1 MDSQRISPPSYNQI
15 KLPDQKPARYV
26 GIESGKDSKILDS
39 HGKLVSK
46 WGRKIENY
54 LKIER
59 INPEKYARSQKMHK
73 FQESMTNRRVKLL
86 TQEVQN
92 TSDHIDSI
100 LKLPDEIP
108 DDCEF
113 ISHKKFQKLVQ
124 SDVKRYLSYEI
135 RSCNSGE
142 KLLQLYDEV
151 QRLGDQHRLPPK
163 ITDPLIKKI
172 KDQMAILVEEM
183 PNHLRSIDPCKE
195 DTHTLELTKQKCE
208 VVKGLYKAAKK
219 IGYDLC
225 KKHRK
230 ALRDMMVN
238 MFSEDIE
245 KVATLC
251 KARNNLKEN
260 KYLSDQIMEARNS
273 IVRPFLEEATTKHT
287 KYFKKVEKS
296 TDVQIKD
303 LKAQREIIPTIITKL
318 NEKLTAASQIIK
330 NRAKATAVKENLL
343 EGKRKQSK
351 DSIQRIKEREANE
364 FNDFKRLQKEYKNL
378 YKILTSKLKQFKS
391 SVEIYFKD
399 QQNLTPETLTHPE
412 AFVTAYRG
420 VELTK
425 PWESLQDLKPTET
438 NSNLALQSFNHACI
452 DSHFKELVSEEQGWL
467 PEEEI
472 KKLKNHVQGS
482 VTENFDHKE
491 VYDQLIVAHTT
502 CELARKAHNKDT
514 DEEIKKARKTRRK
527 PEKVQGTVT
536 LQQLD
541 TAKQLRMLHE
551 KSVTNKTDH
560 IGVDAKP
567 DAEMD
572 ASNNHSLSSSSAESG
587 NKAPAVSDAEV
598 PQDSIDAN
606 IPSGLYQES
615 ASEKPQTFQ
624 AKKVLP
630 SIPSNGNTTENSDG
644 NTTENSDVEIQPNGY
659 KLPPI
664 PPRHEEQT
672 PPKRPKRPKRPKQPT
687 SNRPTWPAPK
697 PPSSE
702 NRTSGEAKGQTDG
715 SKSVPIPPP
724 PPVPPVG
731 RSKPPQPP
739 LPKAYNK
746 NKDQTDGGQ
755 KPATPPTTP
764 PAPPVPS
771 AGGQTTKGSSDV
783 KAQERRKAAL
793 LSDIR
798 SGANLK
804 KLPEDLKND
813 RSAVKFNDVEGRNQD
828 KASGLEK
835 GNSSTASSKQPGQES
850 KGIDIAG
857 ALEKAFIDKGF
868 LTEALEKR
876 RERFKPDDE

>member
-142 KLLQLYDEV
+142 KLLKLYEEV
-151 QRLGDQHRLPPK
+151 KRLGDQHRLPPK

-172 KDQMAILVEEM
+172 NAQMAILVEKM

-195 DTHTLELTKQKCE
+195 DTPTLELTKQKCE
-208 VVKGLYKAAKK
+208 VVKGLYKAAKT

-225 KKHRK
+225 KEHRK
-230 ALRDMMVN
+230 ALRDTMID
-238 MFSEDIE
+238 MFSEDVE

-251 KARNNLKEN
+251 KTRNNLKEN
-260 KYLSDQIMEARNS
+260 KYLSDQIIEVRNS
-273 IVRPFLEEATTKHT
+273 IIRPFLEEAATKT
-287 KYFKKVEKS
+287 NKYFKKVEKS

-303 LKAQREIIPTIITKL
+303 LKAQREIIPIIITKL
-318 NEKLTAASQIIK
+318 NKTLTNAYQIIK
-330 NRAKATAVKENLL
+330 NEAEATAGKVNLL

-351 DSIQRIKEREANE
+351 DSIQKIEEREANK

-378 YKILTSKLKQFKS
+378 YEILTSKLEQFDS

-399 QQNLTPETLTHPE
+399 QPDQKPEALTHPE
-412 AFVTAYRG
+412 AFLTAYRG

-425 PWESLQDLKPTET
+425 PWESLQDLNPTET

-452 DSHFKELVSEEQGWL
+452 DNHFKELVSEEQGWL

-482 VTENFDHKE
+482 VTEYSDHKE
-491 VYDQLIVAHTT
+491 VYDQLVIAHTA
-502 CELARKAHNKDT
+502 CELASNAYQKATKYETKNARKA
-514 DEEIKKARKTRRK
+514 RRQAK
-527 PEKVQGTVT
+527 IVQGTVT
-536 LQQLD
+536 SQQLD
-541 TAKQLRMLHE
+541 TAKQLRMLHA
-551 KSVTNKTDH
+551 KPVTNKTDH
-560 IGVDAKP
+560 IGVDAKL

-572 ASNNHSLSSSSAESG
+572 ESNNHSLSSSSADSS

-606 IPSGLYQES
+606 ITSGLHQES
-615 ASEKPQTFQ
+615 ATEKPQTLQ

-630 SIPSNGNTTENSDG
+630 
-644 NTTENSDVEIQPNGY
+644 
-659 KLPPI
+659 PI
-664 PPRHEEQT
+664 PPRPEEQT
-672 PPKRPKRPKRPKQPT
+672 PPKRPKRPT

-702 NRTSGEAKGQTDG
+702 NRTSGGVKGQTDG
-715 SKSVPIPPP
+715 SKSVPTPPP
-724 PPVPPVG
+724 PPP
-731 RSKPPQPP
+731 
-739 LPKAYNK
+739 
-746 NKDQTDGGQ
+746 
-755 KPATPPTTP
+755 P

-771 AGGQTTKGSSDV
+771 AGGQTKKGSSDV
-783 KAQERRKAAL
+783 KAQERIKAL

-813 RSAVKFNDVEGRNQD
+813 RSAVKFNDVKGRNQD

-835 GNSSTASSKQPGQES
+835 GNSSATSSKQPGQES

-857 ALEKAFIDKGF
+857 ALEKAFTDKGF
-868 LTEALEKR
+868 LAGAMKKR
-876 RERFKPDDE
+876 RNRINPDDE

>member
-73 FQESMTNRRVKLL
+73 FQESMTSRRVKLL

-100 LKLPDEIP
+100 LMLPNEIP
-108 DDCEF
+108 NDCEF
-113 ISHKKFQKLVQ
+113 ISQKKFQKLVQ

-135 RSCNSGE
+135 KSCNSGE
-142 KLLQLYDEV
+142 KLLKLYEEV
-151 QRLGDQHRLPPK
+151 QRLGDHHRLPPK

-183 PNHLRSIDPCKE
+183 PNHLRSIDPGIE

-219 IGYDLC
+219 IDYDLC

-230 ALRDMMVN
+230 ALRDMMVDI
-238 MFSEDIE
+238 FTEDVE

-260 KYLSDQIMEARNS
+260 KYLSDQIIEVRNS
-273 IVRPFLEEATTKHT
+273 IIYPFLEEADT
-287 KYFKKVEKS
+287 KYNKYVNKVKKS
-296 TDVQIKD
+296 TDIQIKD
-303 LKAQREIIPTIITKL
+303 LEEQREIIPKIITRL
-318 NEKLTAASQIIK
+318 NQKLTTASQIIK
-330 NRAKATAVKENLL
+330 NEAKATAVNENLL
-343 EGKRKQSK
+343 DGKRKPTKST
-351 DSIQRIKEREANE
+351 IQKIEEREVNKFNE
-364 FNDFKRLQKEYKNL
+364 FKRLQNEYKSL
-378 YKILTSKLKQFKS
+378 YETLNSRLKQFDS

-399 QQNLTPETLTHPE
+399 QQNLTPEALTHPE
-412 AFVTAYRG
+412 AFLTAYRG

-425 PWESLQDLKPTET
+425 PWESLQSLDPTDT

-452 DSHFKELVSEEQGWL
+452 DSHFKELMSEEQGWL
-467 PEEEI
+467 PEKEI
-472 KKLKNHVQGS
+472 KKLKNNVQGS
-482 VTENFDHKE
+482 VTENSDQKE
-491 VYDQLIVAHTT
+491 AYDQLVVVHTA
-502 CELARKAHNKDT
+502 CELASNAYQKATKDET
-514 DEEIKKARKTRRK
+514 KSAKRYRRQAQI
-527 PEKVQGTVT
+527 VQGTVT
-536 LQQLD
+536 SQQLD
-541 TAKQLRMLHE
+541 TAKQLRMLHA
-551 KSVTNKTDH
+551 KPVTNKTDH
-560 IGVDAKP
+560 ISVDAKP

-572 ASNNHSLSSSSAESG
+572 ESNNHSLSSSSADSS

-606 IPSGLYQES
+606 ITSGLHQES
-615 ASEKPQTFQ
+615 ATEKPQTLQ

-630 SIPSNGNTTENSDG
+630 PINGKGSTTENSDAK
-644 NTTENSDVEIQPNGY
+644 IQPNGN

-664 PPRHEEQT
+664 PPRPEEQT
-672 PPKRPKRPKRPKQPT
+672 PPERPKLPT

-702 NRTSGEAKGQTDG
+702 NRTSGGAKGQTDG
-715 SKSVPIPPP
+715 SKSVPTPPP
-724 PPVPPVG
+724 PPPVG

-755 KPATPPTTP
+755 KPATPPPPP

-771 AGGQTTKGSSDV
+771 AGGQTKKGSSDV
-783 KAQERRKAAL
+783 KAQERRNAL

-804 KLPEDLKND
+804 KLPENLKND

-835 GNSSTASSKQPGQES
+835 GNISAASSTQPDEES
-850 KGIDIAG
+850 KGVDITG
-857 ALEKAFIDKGF
+857 ALKKVFKDKGF